1 MDMIVPL
8 NSLKPGEK
16 GMVVNILG
24 GAGARQRLVAMGLT
38 PGATIHVIES
48 HPFGPI
54 ILSVS
59 GTRFAIGRR
68 LAGKVMVRKL

>member
-1 MDMIVPL
+1 MIVPL

-16 GMVVNILG
+16 GMVVNIIG
-24 GAGARQRLVAMGLT
+24 GSGARQRLLAMGLT
-38 PGATIHVIES
+38 PGATVHVIES
-48 HPFGPI
+48 HQFGPI

-59 GTRFAIGRR
+59 GTRFAIGKG